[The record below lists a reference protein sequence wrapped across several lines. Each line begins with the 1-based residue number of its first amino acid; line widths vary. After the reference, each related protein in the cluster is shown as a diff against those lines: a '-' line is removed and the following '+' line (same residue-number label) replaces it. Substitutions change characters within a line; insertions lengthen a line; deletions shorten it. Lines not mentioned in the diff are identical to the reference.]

1 MRSLNSTAKI
11 WICAALLLALI
22 TLAWFMRP
30 TELMAKS
37 HPLVLTQV
45 FPESFGDWKVDDSI
59 TPLEVTPELK
69 AKLDKTYD
77 QTLSR
82 TYINSQGY
90 RIMLSVAYGGNQS
103 SDSTQVH
110 RPEFCYTAQGF
121 NITRPEDVTIQ
132 VAGQELPLRRMVAT
146 QRQRME
152 PISYWITIG
161 DQATVPGMGR
171 KLLQLRYGLSGQVPD
186 GLLVRISSI
195 DESVDAAYAKQEQ
208 FVNQLYL
215 ALALTD
221 NHRIFGADLEH

>member
-11 WICAALLLALI
+11 WICTAFLLALI
-22 TLAWFMRP
+22 TLAWFLRP
-30 TELMAKS
+30 TELLAKS
-37 HPLVLTQV
+37 DPLVLTQV

-121 NITRPEDVTIQ
+121 SITRPEDVTLKI
-132 VAGQELPLRRMVAT
+132 AGLPLPVRRMVASL
-146 QRQRME
+146 RQRIE

-161 DQATVPGMGR
+161 DQATVPGIGR
-171 KLLQLRYGLSGQVPD
+171 KLLQLQYGLSGRVPD
-186 GLLVRISSI
+186 GLLIRISSI
-195 DESVDAAYAKQEQ
+195 DGAIPEAYVQQVE
-208 FVNQLYL
+208 FMGQLRK
-215 ALALTD
+215 ALAPKD
-221 NHRIFGADLEH
+221 SNRVFGI

>member
-11 WICAALLLALI
+11 WICTAFLLALI
-22 TLAWFMRP
+22 TLAWFLRP
-30 TELMAKS
+30 TELLAKS
-37 HPLVLTQV
+37 HPLVLTQI

-121 NITRPEDVTIQ
+121 SITRPEDVTLKI
-132 VAGQELPLRRMVAT
+132 AGQPLPVRRMVASL
-146 QRQRME
+146 RQRIE

-161 DQATVPGMGR
+161 DQATVPGIGR
-171 KLLQLRYGLSGQVPD
+171 KLLQLQYGLSGRVPD
-186 GLLVRISSI
+186 GLLIRISSI
-195 DESVDAAYAKQEQ
+195 DGAIPQAYVQQVE
-208 FVNQLYL
+208 FMGQLRK
-215 ALALTD
+215 ALATKD
-221 NHRIFGADLEH
+221 SNRVFGI

>member
-1 MRSLNSTAKI
+1 MRSLDDVTKI
-11 WICAALLLALI
+11 WLCTIFLLILI
-22 TLAWFMRP
+22 ILTWFMRP
-30 TELMAKS
+30 TELMAKT
-37 HPLVLTQV
+37 HPLILTQV
-45 FPESFGDWKVDDSI
+45 FPETFGDWRVDDSI
-59 TPLEVTPELK
+59 TPLEVSPELQ

-121 NITRPEDVTIQ
+121 TISRPEDVTLKIAEQ
-132 VAGQELPLRRMVAT
+132 PLPVRRMVAT
-146 QRQRME
+146 LRERVE

-161 DQATVPGMGR
+161 DRATVPGMGR
-171 KLLQLRYGLSGQVPD
+171 KLLQLRYGLTGRVPD

-195 DESVDAAYAKQEQ
+195 DGAVAEAYMKQVGFMEQ
-208 FVNQLYL
+208 LHQVLVKK
-215 ALALTD
+215 D
-221 NHRIFGADLEH
+221 NIKVFGSGS